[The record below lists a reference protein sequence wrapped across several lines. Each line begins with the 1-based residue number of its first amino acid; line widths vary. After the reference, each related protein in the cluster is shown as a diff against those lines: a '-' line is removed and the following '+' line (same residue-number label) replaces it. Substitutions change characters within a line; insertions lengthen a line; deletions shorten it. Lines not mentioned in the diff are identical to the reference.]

1 MPGLEMAP
9 LESPEAAEFW
19 KAFVAG
25 RKDQPTDNFV
35 AHLDRYLREPP
46 EVQQTYFSFKEN
58 GRIVGTV
65 RIGGQDAE
73 NPSNAVSFFSLV
85 PDARGW
91 TRDAILAAVDPVI
104 GKGSD
109 RVFAAFD
116 ETYTDD
122 FAKLGFVERYSRMR
136 MEGAPLTKREPSGLA
151 LAHPEATD
159 VDDVASFLM
168 AAYEGHMEQEFGM
181 HVGGAEEWNDYVT
194 SIWKGENGT
203 YLPLGS
209 WLTRDDVGIAGVS
222 LASHWMGAPLLAEIG
237 VRKDRRGQGVARG
250 LLVATTNA
258 LVDLGYDRLA
268 LYVTIGNDPAVRLYE
283 NMGFRQVGA
292 RTVSAVLAL

>member
-1 MPGLEMAP
+1 MPGLEMVP
-9 LESPEAAEFW
+9 LDSHEAAEFW

-35 AHLDRYLREPP
+35 THLDRYLREPP
-46 EVQQTYFSFKEN
+46 EVQQTYFAFKEN

-65 RIGGQDAE
+65 RIGTPDPGG
-73 NPSNAVSFFSLV
+73 PSNALSFFSLV

-91 TRDAILAAVDPVI
+91 TRDAVLAAADPVI
-104 GKGSD
+104 GKGAAK
-109 RVFAAFD
+109 VFAAFD
-116 ETYTDD
+116 ETYADD
-122 FAKLGFVERYSRMR
+122 FAKLGFVTRYSRMR
-136 MEGAPLTKREPSGLA
+136 MESSLLGKRAPPA
-151 LAHPEATD
+151 FPLAHPEATD

-168 AAYEGHMEQEFGM
+168 QAYEGHMEQQFGM
-181 HVGGAEEWNDYVT
+181 HVGSTVEWNDYVT

-209 WLTRDDVGIAGVS
+209 WLTRDEGGIAGVALTS
-222 LASHWMGAPLLAEIG
+222 QWMGSPLLAEIG

-250 LLVATTNA
+250 LIAATTNA

-268 LYVTIGNDPAVRLYE
+268 LYVTIGNDPAIHLYE
-283 NMGFRQVGA
+283 SLGFLKAGA
-292 RTVSAVLAL
+292 RNVNAVLEL